1 VNSLSALIRILQNKM
16 RITTLVGGIAAYE
29 NLVAFLVFGIFHD
42 LLDNDVMPT
51 GYVRKPPAE
60 EKNDMEEL
68 RKFIKEIFDTMRKE
82 DLDFTD
88 KKIREIIEQRN
99 EEDRQNILG
108 RFKKLPDSLRSLE
121 SQKKK
126 LGIGEWS
133 VGGKKSIYT
142 YDEEQYVRES
152 LQREQANR
160 KDDDIND
167 EQMMGDE
174 VPTEEEIDE
183 ADAGYDMVDTEDHED
198 VADAGENAGGLI
210 C

>member
-1 VNSLSALIRILQNKM
+1 M

-42 LLDNDVMPT
+42 LYNPDVLPT
-51 GYVRKPPAE
+51 GYVAKPPSHEAD
-60 EKNDMEEL
+60 DMKRL
-68 RKFIKEIFDTMRKE
+68 RTFMKTIFETMRKE

-88 KKIREIIEQRN
+88 KKIREIIEQRS
-99 EEDRQNILG
+99 EEERQNILG
-108 RFKKLPDSLRSLE
+108 RFKKLPDNLRSLE

-152 LQREQANR
+152 MQREQAN
-160 KDDDIND
+160 KKEDEITD
-167 EQMMGDE
+167 EQMMGEDE
-174 VPTEEEIDE
+174 VEEEDEIDE
-183 ADAGYDMVDTEDHED
+183 ADAGYDVMDTEDHED
-198 VADAGENAGGLI
+198 VADAGENAGGVS